1 MARAS
6 FCCRDRTCL
15 SVFCISV
22 GHRGTWG
29 CYSTAALHKEIAMI
43 ALSSRPMVLLFAL
56 GIALGAT
63 AHGQV
68 GMPSP
73 SATPAAW
80 TIKLSGDIRWQQ
92 VTPAGALLVATDG
105 ALTAVDIEHG
115 RIAWE
120 KPELGGLPADS
131 VRPIEG
137 SLLMEAARQGLL
149 VIFDPVT
156 GGVVFDSR
164 RLDLT

>member
-1 MARAS
+1 
-6 FCCRDRTCL
+6 
-15 SVFCISV
+15 
-22 GHRGTWG
+22 
-29 CYSTAALHKEIAMI
+29 
-43 ALSSRPMVLLFAL
+43 
-56 GIALGAT
+56 
-63 AHGQV
+63 
-68 GMPSP
+68 
-73 SATPAAW
+73 
-80 TIKLSGDIRWQQ
+80 
-92 VTPAGALLVATDG
+92 ALLVATDG

-164 RLDLT
+164 RLDLTQVITRRVLPQSGTLLVQGQRAAGPPVVALYDLASGQQLWANESLFTQGETKR